1 MRPRSPPIAAWS
13 RNTHPFWAAARP
25 TSFTMDWGAAAWAG
39 PTCTSGIAMLHA
51 SGAAS
56 TLQRRG
62 IPHTRHSCGC
72 ASVPPDPTQ
81 LRAKAHFCDRHHIA
95 SAMAELMFCLSIIPH
110 VRSFDVPPKL
120 SPAHAG
126 LFFAARLKR
135 GHAIGMFGLSAF
147 DDLDLSS
154 ELLVCLRQVR
164 PVHPARVLGP
174 LPVLPRSHQV
184 S

>member
-1 MRPRSPPIAAWS
+1 
-13 RNTHPFWAAARP
+13 
-25 TSFTMDWGAAAWAG
+25 MDWGAAAWAG

-126 LFFAARLKR
+126 LFFAPLELKG
-135 GHAIGMFGLSAF
+135 GHAIGIVFGLSLLEAL
-147 DDLDLSS
+147 DDAG
-154 ELLVCLRQVR
+154 ELLVVQGQIA
-164 PVHPARVLGP
+164 P
-174 LPVLPRSHQV
+174 
-184 S
+184 